1 MRMPERAVGSLLL
14 VIGLAAGAVVC
25 ARGDNAPS
33 ASAGGTADGTRIVN
47 LRGSGRAV
55 VHVYSPKRFFFFGTA
70 ALAVDGKEIAQIGD
84 GEVYDLGVAPGR
96 YTLEFDRPENALTV
110 EIAGGAE
117 QYVRFTPNRVRW
129 GKLRGRTEIVPPAT
143 AVPETRSLTRFAVDL
158 TNPASPP
165 ASQPRRLTPVRYLL
179 LLAAFALTVA
189 LVARAYSGPND
200 NTPGVTF
207 VLAFVAACVVGFIP
221 APFVFGWL
229 PVGALVGLLAFDVA
243 LAGVAFALF
252 KGPFSM
258 SRRDAL
264 AHMGLVFV
272 AVFYVG
278 LLPAWALSRWAP
290 SLLSRV
296 SGFGLLRSA
305 GLAVL
310 AAAGVGFNVLLAI
323 ALEGSRDLSGAYE
336 KSNRAHWVT
345 RDGKHYMDALKWQT
359 GEWTAPVRT
368 GAKVLLLNVFIASA
382 AAYGLHRF
390 GWLSAT
396 TLLLAWAG
404 LLLLAWLVTILR
416 ARE

>member
-25 ARGDNAPS
+25 AQGDNA
-33 ASAGGTADGTRIVN
+33 ASVPGGPADGTRIVGP
-47 LRGSGRAV
+47 RASGRAV
-55 VHVYSPKRFFFFGTA
+55 IHVYALKRFFFFGTA
-70 ALAVDGKEIAQIGD
+70 ALAVDGEEIAQIGD
-84 GEVYDLGVAPGR
+84 GEVCDLGVAPGR

-278 LLPAWALSRWAP
+278 LLPAWALSRWTP
-290 SLLSRV
+290 SLLSGV

-305 GLAVL
+305 GLAAL
-310 AAAGVGFNVLLAI
+310 AAAAIGLNILLAI
-323 ALEGSRDLSGAYE
+323 ALEASRDLSGAYE
-336 KSNRAHWVT
+336 KSTRARWVT
-345 RDGKHYMDALKWQT
+345 QDGRHFRDALKWQT

-368 GAKVLLLNVFIASA
+368 GAKVLLLNVFIVSA
-382 AAYGLHRF
+382 AAYTLHRF

-396 TLLLAWAG
+396 TLLLASAG
-404 LLLLAWLVTILR
+404 LVLLAWLVTILR